1 MKKLFAVLVAMALVL
16 SMGTMALAVD
26 GDYSGKITITNAISG
41 ADYNVYKMLDFT
53 PSNDKGDKGIYKIEA
68 GWEDFFASAPATD
81 YFDLVTND
89 GQTTVVLKQGVTEVS
104 QELAKAALDHAV
116 DNKIA
121 ATATQTAGGATVE
134 FDGLELGYY
143 AIDTTVGSMGA
154 LTRATNE
161 LTAVEKNE
169 MPGIDKE
176 VQEDSEMQNADE
188 GWGQVNDADIDQV
201 VNYKSTIRVGLG
213 AVNYIMHDTM
223 EDGLTFDPA
232 SVRVEDKNGVV
243 DASDYTVVTDPED
256 GHTFD
261 IIFKDSYIETLAQ
274 NDEITVYYS
283 ATLNEDATIG
293 EEDGNDNEVYLS
305 VGEKNEWETQKYK
318 TSTYTWEMD
327 VLKYTMD
334 GETKIV
340 LPNAQFQLLDPTKVT
355 EEFKNGTPIKFSQ
368 VADTVVDGVNIP
380 TYMVNVDGD
389 IDTIITND
397 TGKFII
403 VGLDEGAYKLHESE
417 APAGYNKLGAD
428 LDVVIT
434 STYDDKALTAEYEIN
449 DEEPATIEVENK
461 TGGLFPETGGIGT
474 VIFYTVGGLLML
486 AAVVFLVSKKRMA
499 TFA

>member
-41 ADYNVYKMLDFT
+41 ADYKVYKMLDFT

-68 GWEDFFASAPATD
+68 GWENFFASAPATD
-81 YFDLVTND
+81 YFDVVTND
-89 GQTTVVLKQGVTEVS
+89 GQTTVVLKDGVTEVT
-104 QELAKAALDHAV
+104 QDLAKAALDYAV
-116 DNKIA
+116 DNSIA

-134 FDGLELGYY
+134 FENLELGYY

-154 LTRATNE
+154 LTRASNE

-169 MPGIDKE
+169 MPDIDKE
-176 VQEDSEMQNADE
+176 VQEDSEMNNADE
-188 GWGQVNDADIDQV
+188 GWGKVNDADIDQV

-223 EDGLTFDPA
+223 EAGLTFDPD

-243 DASDYTVVTDPED
+243 DAANYTVVTDPED

-305 VGEKNEWETQKYK
+305 VGEKNEWETQKHK

-334 GETKIV
+334 GENKIV
-340 LPNAQFQLLDPTKVT
+340 LPGAKFQLLDKDG
-355 EEFKNGTPIKFSQ
+355 NAIKFSQ
-368 VADTVVDGVNIP
+368 VADTVIDGVNVP
-380 TYMVNVDGD
+380 TYMVDVDGD
-389 IDTIITND
+389 IDTITTND

-417 APAGYNKLGAD
+417 APEGYNKLAAD

-434 STYDDKALTAEYEIN
+434 STYNDEALTAEYEIN
-449 DEEPATIEVENK
+449 DAEPATIEVENK
-461 TGGLFPETGGIGT
+461 SGGLFPETGGIGT

-486 AAVVFLVSKKRMA
+486 AAVVFLISKKRMA